1 MSSADGGGISA
12 IPQGRPNEHEGRREE
27 SDEADDDPN
36 PYKVETQSDRVD
48 RPTTA
53 GRPHRD
59 RRREGERKFS
69 AREMRESMNG
79 RTRAEEER
87 TDE

>member
-1 MSSADGGGISA
+1 MKPMTIRIRTKS
-12 IPQGRPNEHEGRREE
+12 RR
-27 SDEADDDPN
+27 N
-36 PYKVETQSDRVD
+36 PIAL
-48 RPTTA
+48 TA
-53 GRPHRD
+53 RQRQAGPHRD